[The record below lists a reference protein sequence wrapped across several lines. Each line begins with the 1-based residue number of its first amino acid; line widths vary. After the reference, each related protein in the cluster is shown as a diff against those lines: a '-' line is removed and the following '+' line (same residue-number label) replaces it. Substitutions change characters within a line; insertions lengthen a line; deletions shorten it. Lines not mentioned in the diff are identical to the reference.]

1 MLDIGLEVDVDNAT
15 DESEEDSIE
24 EIVKFRSP
32 PKEALD
38 VTTADDELTDENTA
52 DADTSDEADDA
63 LAMVEWTDCDK
74 GKLQNMQ
81 CNHG

>member
-1 MLDIGLEVDVDNAT
+1 MDVDKAT

-38 VTTADDELTDENTA
+38 VTTADDELTDENT
-52 DADTSDEADDA
+52 DADTSDGADDA
-63 LAMVEWTDCDK
+63 LMAVELTDCDK
-74 GKLQNMQ
+74 GKLQNM
-81 CNHG
+81 